1 MKTMLFSNLSDNH
14 RRSLS
19 TTLALVDEALCEF
32 EQWARGREQQSV
44 FYCETNSLD
53 EGQRREILI
62 QIERI
67 REVFAELKDSL
78 NLRASTRDAANS
90 IWGQCSCLWVNF
102 EEMKGRHLKRYGNLP
117 ADFDEYIDPKASL
130 MIGMLDRVLA
140 AVKRK

>member
-1 MKTMLFSNLSDNH
+1 MKTRLFPDLSDNH

-90 IWGQCSCLWVNF
+90 IWGQCS
-102 EEMKGRHLKRYGNLP
+102 EIKGRHLKRYGNLP

-130 MIGMLDRVLA
+130 MIGMLDRILA